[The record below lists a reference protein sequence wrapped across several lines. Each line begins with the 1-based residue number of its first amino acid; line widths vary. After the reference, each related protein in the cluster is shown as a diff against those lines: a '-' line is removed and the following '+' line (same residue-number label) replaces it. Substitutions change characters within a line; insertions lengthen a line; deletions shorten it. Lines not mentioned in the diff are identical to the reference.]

1 MEQTQHL
8 KQNPILLTTA
18 ISYTNGKPHIG
29 HLYESVL
36 ADFIKN
42 VFIILDHPT
51 KLLTGTDE
59 HGKKI
64 QETAIGEKT
73 EPIEICNKYSLLF
86 KQMNNNIQMSYD
98 HFIRTT
104 DESHKQFVSE
114 SILKSVT
121 NSDIYLSEYE
131 GWYDVKEETYINETE
146 AKINN
151 YTNPLTGKLY
161 ERVKEETYMFKLK
174 KYEEVVKK
182 LLSCKQWII
191 PNSYAGEQIKRIWQE
206 NGVDSI
212 DSTTDQTNK
221 LIDLSITRTTFDWGI
236 KFPQL
241 DDVSKMHVIYV
252 WFDALLNYISGRNLL
267 YANNSTQNQPL
278 QTYHLIGKDIIWFH
292 SVIYPAI
299 LSSIGEPLPNS
310 ILVHGFVLDENG
322 RKMSK
327 SLGNVVDVDY
337 LLTKYSA
344 EAIRY
349 YLINETVFGSDIL
362 FSEANL
368 IATYNNILIK
378 NFGNLWQRMYNLLR
392 PIESEL
398 NEWISANQ
406 LKITTFKQNIYNQIS
421 EFKTDFDF
429 VAYKSQMYDLLAYTN
444 KELTEKMPW
453 KIPSDTEINIQTKIE
468 IFADVFLHFNCACGL
483 IYPIIPNKV
492 LQLVSYFNWDL
503 KQLKLTCSDI
513 NFKFM
518 SDEKKIIA
526 FDRI

>member
-1 MEQTQHL
+1 MTEQEQL
-8 KQNPILLTTA
+8 NPILLTTA

-42 VFIILDHPT
+42 VFVILDHPT

-64 QETAIGEKT
+64 QETAISEKT
-73 EPIEICNKYSLLF
+73 EPINICNKYSALF

-114 SILKSVT
+114 SVLKSLL

-131 GWYDVKEETYINETE
+131 GWYDIKEETYINETE

-151 YTNPLTGKLY
+151 YVNPLTEKPY

-174 KYEEVVKK
+174 KYEEVVKN
-182 LLSCKQWII
+182 LLENKEWII
-191 PNSYAGEQIKRIWQE
+191 PNSYAGEQIKRIWPE
-206 NGVDSI
+206 I
-212 DSTTDQTNK
+212 AETDG

-236 KFPQL
+236 KFPQAIL
-241 DDVSKMHVIYV
+241 DNTKLSNSTKSHVIYV

-267 YANNSTQNQPL
+267 YANNSTQTQPL

-310 ILVHGFVLDENG
+310 ILVHGFVLDDQG

-327 SLGNVVDVDY
+327 SLGNVIDVE
-337 LLTKYSA
+337 LLQSKYSV

-349 YLINETVFGSDIL
+349 YLINETIFGSDIL
-362 FSEANL
+362 FSESNL
-368 IATYNNILIK
+368 IATYNNILLK

-398 NEWISANQ
+398 NSWLSNNSNHEKIIS
-406 LKITTFKQNIYNQIS
+406 FKQDIYNQVKT
-421 EFKTDFDF
+421 FKTNFNF
-429 VAYKSQMYDLLAYTN
+429 IEYRNILNKLLDHAN

-453 KIPSDTEINIQTKIE
+453 KIQSDTELNIQNKIE
-468 IFADVFLHFNCACGL
+468 IFADIFLHFNCACCL
-483 IYPIIPNKV
+483 MYAIIPEKTIE
-492 LQLVSYFNWDL
+492 LVGYFNWTIE
-503 KQLKLTCSDI
+503 QLKLNCSNI
-513 NFKFM
+513 NFKYM

-526 FDRI
+526 FNKLN